1 MAIFQL
7 LTGLG
12 FLLPEGKG
20 QLAMVMTGMYLFS
33 VAYSPGEG
41 PVPFLYSAES
51 MPLYVRDVG
60 MSMATALLW
69 FFNFLLAV
77 TFPKFQDAFHNTG
90 ALGYYAAWCVVGWV
104 LILLF
109 VPETKD
115 LTLEQLDA
123 RFSISSKSHAK
134 YAVKQCLYVIRRYI
148 LRRHRVKRPVIDLP
162 PQEYDYG
169 HKEADHPRKI
179 SFDSDDKMPGGVN

>member
-1 MAIFQL
+1 MIRRICCR
-7 LTGLG
+7 
-12 FLLPEGKG
+12 
-20 QLAMVMTGMYLFS
+20 
-33 VAYSPGEG
+33 
-41 PVPFLYSAES
+41 
-51 MPLYVRDVG
+51 VRADNETG

-90 ALGYYAAWCVVGWV
+90 AFGYYAAWCVVGWV

-134 YAVKQCLYVIRRYI
+134 YALKQCIYVIRRYVF
-148 LRRHRVKRPVIDLP
+148 RRQGVKRPVISLP
-162 PQEYDYG
+162 PQEYDYD

-179 SFDSDDKMPGGVN
+179 SFDSDEKMPGGVN